1 MTPQGPQIGDLV
13 YVTGCE
19 NGELLLPEIILWDT
33 PHLVRPIGIVR
44 GTGPGDPCEG
54 ELVII
59 LDIVILDEVPR
70 YQIEATEGGA
80 TGWVT
85 DSFIPTG

>member
-1 MTPQGPQIGDLV
+1 MTPEGPQIGDRVHL
-13 YVTGCE
+13 TGCE
-19 NGELLLPEIILWDT
+19 NGELLLVQIILWDT
-33 PHLVRPIGIVR
+33 PQLSIPVGILR
-44 GTGPGDPCEG
+44 GTGPDDPCVG

-59 LDIVILDEVPR
+59 KDIVTLDEVPR
-70 YQIEATEGGA
+70 YKVEAVEGGA